1 MPPPQS
7 SEAAS
12 ELLAEKDAEIQ
23 RLRAELD
30 EAKKGS
36 DDAPAVLGREA
47 LTRMKESFEM
57 VDTDQSGSIAAE
69 EVHKVM
75 CGWSAGEGL
84 PMPSEGQASAM
95 VAQFDANNSG
105 QIEFEEFV
113 VMMLSLRG
121 MVDLTG
127 LIVSV
132 DDVEAGMLREG
143 VPTPRARSAD
153 QPFTLTVRG
162 AADGAA
168 FAVPDVKRSNTLAD
182 LRGKIQLAHPAEPAP
197 ERQVLLIGGPA
208 GTVLEPETR
217 TLDDCDVHERVTLW
231 LRLTAMRE
239 QEEKE
244 LVEAMLSRDGLSELQ
259 AGLQDGKFSVAEVKA
274 IVETLEGREQR
285 AQEDAQS
292 SKMRTPGC
300 CTAARPLE
308 PAPLHTPPPGSGLT
322 HTVTKHAESQVD
334 WCHLCAVLLK
344 IAASVPV
351 AVWAMEVGSLSG
363 APRLP
368 TLGCPVSTVC
378 AMSHCRCGDA
388 NALCS

>member
-1 MPPPQS
+1 MLQS
-7 SEAAS
+7 SEPAS

-132 DDVEAGMLREG
+132 DDTKCAAG
-143 VPTPRARSAD
+143 RSASMSSS
-153 QPFTLTVRG
+153 T
-162 AADGAA
+162 
-168 FAVPDVKRSNTLAD
+168 
-182 LRGKIQLAHPAEPAP
+182 
-197 ERQVLLIGGPA
+197 
-208 GTVLEPETR
+208 
-217 TLDDCDVHERVTLW
+217 
-231 LRLTAMRE
+231 
-239 QEEKE
+239 
-244 LVEAMLSRDGLSELQ
+244 
-259 AGLQDGKFSVAEVKA
+259 
-274 IVETLEGREQR
+274 VETE
-285 AQEDAQS
+285 
-292 SKMRTPGC
+292 
-300 CTAARPLE
+300 PLE
-308 PAPLHTPPPGSGLT
+308 PRLALRSGDT
-322 HTVTKHAESQVD
+322 DV
-334 WCHLCAVLLK
+334 
-344 IAASVPV
+344 
-351 AVWAMEVGSLSG
+351 
-363 APRLP
+363 
-368 TLGCPVSTVC
+368 
-378 AMSHCRCGDA
+378 
-388 NALCS
+388 